1 VNNQTN
7 RAADRLP
14 EEHSLT
20 LERRARLTVT
30 GVSEVLRVEEN
41 GVALRVGQSVLVV
54 RGTELKL
61 REEGGSREMVC
72 VLPDEKQPEALKAVL
87 SRWAPELCVLVKSP
101 ATAQKLSAI
110 APFTADMQAVDNKA
124 AYYICKDGSC
134 SLPIVQ

>member
-7 RAADRLP
+7 RAADPLP

-61 REEGGSREMVC
+61 RELRPDC
-72 VLPDEKQPEALKAVL
+72 VLIELASAAGIDAEAAKQLGLAYVKASGLPGRTAPESAAIALKETIYQL
-87 SRWAPELCVLVKSP
+87 WEEE
-101 ATAQKLSAI
+101 T
-110 APFTADMQAVDNKA
+110 
-124 AYYICKDGSC
+124 
-134 SLPIVQ
+134 

>member
-1 VNNQTN
+1 MNNQTN

-61 REEGGSREMVC
+61 RELRPEDGRVEVLGSIDALGYETAPTGGLLR
-72 VLPDEKQPEALKAVL
+72 
-87 SRWAPELCVLVKSP
+87 R
-101 ATAQKLSAI
+101 
-110 APFTADMQAVDNKA
+110 FF
-124 AYYICKDGSC
+124 G
-134 SLPIVQ
+134 

>member
-1 VNNQTN
+1 MNNQTN

-41 GVALRVGQSVLVV
+41 GQSVLVV

-61 REEGGSREMVC
+61 RELRPEGGRVE
-72 VLPDEKQPEALKAVL
+72 VLGSIDALGYET
-87 SRWAPELCVLVKSP
+87 APTGGLLRR
-101 ATAQKLSAI
+101 
-110 APFTADMQAVDNKA
+110 FF
-124 AYYICKDGSC
+124 G
-134 SLPIVQ
+134 